1 MASDIHTVFQHE
13 RIQFSFNCKFLGVAS
28 ESRYF
33 QTMFVRGSVSASYVR
48 EASIYCVDES
58 ECGLG
63 KALKFCPKSCPDL
76 VHEHTFPDSKLL

>member
-1 MASDIHTVFQHE
+1 MVAWRYLLSSLLQRHGLRHTVFQYEMIH
-13 RIQFSFNCKFLGVAS
+13 FSFNCKFPAVAS
-28 ESRYF
+28 ESRYS

-63 KALKFCPKSCPDL
+63 KTLSFVL
-76 VHEHTFPDSKLL
+76 NIVLI